1 MKQKMNIVRSMTL
14 VLVLS
19 LVTKSIGGLPWWV
32 FTIPTVMLGFVLTIR
47 KWLPAGFIIGAAA
60 GFMVWFGT
68 GLYYGVS
75 PASGVL
81 HKVGALFS
89 VPAFVVVVISGLIG
103 GVLTGLSLYSGK
115 CIARLISSSTSVSA

>member
-14 VLVLS
+14 VLVLL
-19 LVTKSIGGLPWWV
+19 LVTKSIDGLPWWL

-60 GFMVWFGT
+60 GFVVWLGA

-75 PASGVL
+75 PANGVL
-81 HKVGALFS
+81 YKVGTLFS
-89 VPAFVVVVISGLIG
+89 VPTFAIVVISGLIG
-103 GVLTGLSLYSGK
+103 GVLAGLSLYSGK
-115 CIARLISSSTSVSA
+115 CIARLISTSVSA